1 MRQGCEMNPLTRKTP
16 DTPRSKRAPAAKAVT
31 AVKLPLESSRR
42 KRKSERH
49 VVPLDRQSCKLKVEG
64 KVLSASL
71 VNESRGGFAVWTSS
85 ADSLKI
91 GEKVRLHTDQG
102 WFTARI
108 VYLREVAK
116 SQNAQ
121 PECDSW
127 FQLGLKKAGG
137 LLCLL
142 DAETLSSEGTAM
154 TAEAETVEKRS
165 IRTKRKIETAIAE
178 EISHFEQEILGHKPR
193 DVFVYLMGDLLV
205 VRFQGV
211 FAEAKRH
218 LAELLPVERCQGVLK
233 DLKEVQS
240 HLIEITRPIIEAMI
254 EKITAVKV
262 VNTRYEINTTTSE
275 KVFLF
280 TLARSPDFLE

>member
-1 MRQGCEMNPLTRKTP
+1 MVCKMNPIAEKTP
-16 DTPRSKRAPAAKAVT
+16 DILISEKASTAKAVT
-31 AVKLPLESSRR
+31 AVKSSVKSSRC

-49 VVPLDRQSCKLKVEG
+49 IVPLDRQSCKLKVGG

-71 VNESRGGFAVWTSS
+71 VNESRGGFAIWTDSV
-85 ADSLKI
+85 DSLKI
-91 GEKVRLHTDQG
+91 GDKVRLHTDQG

-116 SQNAQ
+116 SQDTQ

-127 FQLGLKKAGG
+127 FQLGLEKAGG

-142 DAETLSSEGTAM
+142 DPETLSSEGTAM

-165 IRTKRKIETAIAE
+165 IRTKKKLEAAIAE
-178 EISHFEQEILGHKPR
+178 EISHFEQEVLGHNPR
-193 DVFVYLMGDLLV
+193 KVFAYLMGCLVV

-211 FAEAKRH
+211 FAEAKQQ
-218 LAELLPVERCQGVLK
+218 LAELLPVERRQAVLN
-233 DLKEVQS
+233 DLKEIQN
-240 HLIEITRPIIEAMI
+240 HLIEISRPIIEAMI

-262 VNTRYEINTTTSE
+262 VAAKHEINATTGE
-275 KVFLF
+275 KVFFF